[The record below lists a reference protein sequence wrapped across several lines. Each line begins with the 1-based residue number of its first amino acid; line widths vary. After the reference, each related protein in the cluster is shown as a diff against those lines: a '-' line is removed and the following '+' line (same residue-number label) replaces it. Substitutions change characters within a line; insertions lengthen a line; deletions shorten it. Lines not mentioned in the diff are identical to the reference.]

1 VLVLGTVWLSALAG
15 VRSLMLPDEGR
26 YVGVAWQMLNS
37 GNWLLPT
44 LDGLPFF
51 HKPPLF
57 YWLTGLALQMFGAN
71 DWAARVASI
80 LGALIAAGALYLFV
94 KHYADKRL
102 ATLSVVVLVT
112 DVLCRRPVCQSRHAG
127 R

>member
-1 VLVLGTVWLSALAG
+1 
-15 VRSLMLPDEGR
+15 MLPDEGR

-71 DWAARVASI
+71 DRAARVASI
-80 LGALIAAGALYLFV
+80 LAAPW
-94 KHYADKRL
+94 
-102 ATLSVVVLVT
+102 S
-112 DVLCRRPVCQSRHAG
+112 PQ
-127 R
+127 